1 VQGGLV
7 ELAGDDRVLVTETH
21 RQARERRE
29 RGLVD
34 PARDPDFVTAQ
45 SFHEDATAA
54 YHAPARMPRVSRSG
68 FTRSL
73 PLTSVLV
80 ILLGCMAIMP
90 PGSKDD
96 LAVTAILATG
106 VRVRFIRAG

>member
-1 VQGGLV
+1 
-7 ELAGDDRVLVTETH
+7 
-21 RQARERRE
+21 
-29 RGLVD
+29 
-34 PARDPDFVTAQ
+34 
-45 SFHEDATAA
+45 
-54 YHAPARMPRVSRSG
+54 MPRVSRAG

>member
-1 VQGGLV
+1 MV
-7 ELAGDDRVLVTETH
+7 ELAGDDSVLVTETH
-21 RQARERRE
+21 RQARERCE

-45 SFHEDATAA
+45 SFHEDATTAC
-54 YHAPARMPRVSRSG
+54 HALARMPGVSRSG
-68 FTRSL
+68 STRNL

-80 ILLGCMAIMP
+80 IRLSCVAITP
-90 PGSKDD
+90 PRSNGG